1 VASTLTQEE
10 LMLKDLVAKFVRDE
24 LMPLENKVLARD
36 AAGDGMAFTK
46 EEQDRLDSRSK
57 ELGLWGLDAPEE
69 FGGADLPAT
78 AMVAVNEEM
87 GKCALQYRLPP
98 DSPNLRM
105 LMRVC
110 NEKQTEQYLAPYARG
125 ELKSAI
131 AISEPGGGGD
141 PASMRTRA
149 VRERDGWLI
158 NGRKIW
164 ISGVDKADFVILMA
178 VTDPAKGVRGGISAF
193 IIDKGTPGFNVQRR
207 IPMIGGRT
215 TFEIALE
222 DCWVPQTQLLG
233 EEGKGYAPMQ
243 LRLSTR
249 RVQIGAWC
257 VGRAQR
263 ALDMMVEYVP
273 QRKTFGVPLSE
284 RQAIQWWI
292 ADAATN
298 IHACRLMVYDAAEKV
313 ARGEEART
321 EISMLKVFA
330 TEMASEVIDHAMQ
343 AFGAMGMT
351 KEMPFNAMAGHLRVM
366 RIYEGPSEVHRML
379 VARHVLQGRYR

>member
-1 VASTLTQEE
+1 MAIALTQEE
-10 LMLKDLVAKFVRDE
+10 VMLKDLVAKFVRDE
-24 LMPLENKVLARD
+24 LIPLENKVLARD
-36 AAGDGMAFTK
+36 AAGQGMGFTP
-46 EEQDRLDSRSK
+46 EEQERLDSRSK

-69 FGGADLPAT
+69 FGGADLPVT
-78 AMVAVNEEM
+78 AMVGVNEEL

-105 LMRVC
+105 LMKAC
-110 NEKQTEQYLAPYARG
+110 NAQQREKYLAPYARG
-125 ELKSAI
+125 EAKSAI

-149 VRERDGWLI
+149 VKKEGGWLI

-164 ISGVDKADFVILMA
+164 VSGVDKADFTILMA
-178 VTDPAKGVRGGISAF
+178 VTDPEKRARGGISAF
-193 IIDKGTPGFNVQRR
+193 IVEKGTPGFNVLRR
-207 IPMIGGRT
+207 IPMIGGRN
-215 TFEIALE
+215 TFEIAIE
-222 DCWVPQTQLLG
+222 DLLLPQEQLLG
-233 EEGKGYAPMQ
+233 EEGHGYAPMQ

-249 RVQIGAWC
+249 RVQMGAWC

-273 QRKTFGVPLSE
+273 QRKTFGVPLSD

-292 ADAATN
+292 ADAATK
-298 IHACRLMVYDAAEKV
+298 IHATRLMTYDAAEKV

-321 EISMLKVFA
+321 EISMLKVYA
-330 TEMASEVIDHAMQ
+330 TEMATEVIDHAMQ

-351 KEMPFNAMAGHLRVM
+351 KEMPFNAMAGALRVM

-379 VARHVLQGRYR
+379 IARHVLQKRF

>member
-1 VASTLTQEE
+1 
-10 LMLKDLVAKFVRDE
+10 
-24 LMPLENKVLARD
+24 
-36 AAGDGMAFTK
+36 
-46 EEQDRLDSRSK
+46 
-57 ELGLWGLDAPEE
+57 
-69 FGGADLPAT
+69 
-78 AMVAVNEEM
+78 
-87 GKCALQYRLPP
+87 
-98 DSPNLRM
+98 
-105 LMRVC
+105 
-110 NEKQTEQYLAPYARG
+110 
-125 ELKSAI
+125 
-131 AISEPGGGGD
+131 
-141 PASMRTRA
+141 
-149 VRERDGWLI
+149 
-158 NGRKIW
+158 
-164 ISGVDKADFVILMA
+164 
-178 VTDPAKGVRGGISAF
+178 
-193 IIDKGTPGFNVQRR
+193 
-207 IPMIGGRT
+207 MIGGRT

-284 RQAIQWWI
+284 RQTIQWWI

-313 ARGEEART
+313 SRGEEART

-330 TEMASEVIDHAMQ
+330 TEMASKVIDNAMQ
-343 AFGAMGMT
+343 SFGAMGMT

-379 VARHVLQGRYR
+379 VARHVLQKRF

>member
-1 VASTLTQEE
+1 MAFALTQEE
-10 LMLKDLVAKFVRDE
+10 RMLKDLVARFVKEE
-24 LMPLENKVLARD
+24 LMALENKVLARD
-36 AAGDGMAFTK
+36 AVGEGMGFTK

-69 FGGADLPAT
+69 YGGSDLPVT
-78 AMVAVNEEM
+78 SMVAVNEEM
-87 GKCALQYRLPP
+87 GKTALQYRLPP

-110 NEKQTEQYLAPYARG
+110 SEKQTRQYLEPYARG
-125 ELKSAI
+125 EMKSAI

-141 PASMRTRA
+141 PAAMKTRA
-149 VRERDGWLI
+149 VKERDGWLI

-164 ISGVDKADFVILMA
+164 ISGVDQADFVILMA
-178 VTDPAKGVRGGISAF
+178 VTDPEKGARGGISAF
-193 IIDKGTPGFNVQRR
+193 IVDKGTPGFNVLRK
-207 IPMIGGRT
+207 IPMIGGRN
-215 TFEIALE
+215 TFEVALE
-222 DCWVPQTQLLG
+222 DCWLPQTQLLG
-233 EEGKGYAPMQ
+233 EEGKGFGPMQ

-263 ALDMMVEYVP
+263 ALDMMVDYVP
-273 QRKTFGVPLSE
+273 QRKTFGVPLSD

-292 ADAATN
+292 ADAATK
-298 IHACRLMVYDAAEKV
+298 IHATRLMVYDAADKV
-313 ARGEEART
+313 SRGEEART

-330 TEMASEVIDHAMQ
+330 TEMATEVIDHAMQ

-379 VARHVLQGRYR
+379 IARHVLQKRF

>member
-1 VASTLTQEE
+1 VTIALSEE
-10 LMLKDLVAKFVRDE
+10 ERMLKDLVAKFVRDE

-36 AAGDGMAFTK
+36 AAGEGLAFTK
-46 EEQDRLDSRSK
+46 AEQDRLDSRSK

-78 AMVAVNEEM
+78 AMVAVNEEL
-87 GKCALQYRLPP
+87 GRTCLHYRLPP

-110 NEKQTEQYLAPYARG
+110 SEEQKGRYLAPYARG
-125 ELKSAI
+125 EAKSAI

-149 VRERDGWLI
+149 VKKEGGWLI

-164 ISGVDKADFVILMA
+164 VSGVDKADFVILMA
-178 VTDPAKGVRGGISAF
+178 VTDPEKGARGGISAF
-193 IIDKGTPGFNVQRR
+193 IIDKGTPGFNVMRK
-207 IPMIGGRT
+207 IPMIGGSN

-222 DCWVPQTQLLG
+222 DLWVPQGQLLG

-249 RVQIGAWC
+249 RVQMGAWC

-273 QRKTFGVPLSE
+273 QRKTFGVPLSD

-292 ADAATN
+292 ADAATQ
-298 IHACRLMVYDAAEKV
+298 IHATRLMVYDAAEKV

-330 TEMASEVIDHAMQ
+330 TEMATEVIDHAMQ

-366 RIYEGPSEVHRML
+366 RIYEGPTEVHRML
-379 VARHVLQGRYR
+379 IARHVLQKRF

>member
-1 VASTLTQEE
+1 MAIALNQEE
-10 LMLKDLVAKFVRDE
+10 RMLKDLVARFVREE
-24 LMPLENKVLARD
+24 LISLENKVLARD
-36 AAGDGMAFTK
+36 AEGKGTGFTE
-46 EEQDRLDSRSK
+46 EEQARLDSRSK

-69 FGGADLPAT
+69 FGGSDLPAT
-78 AMVAVNEEM
+78 AMVAVNEEL
-87 GKCALQYRLPP
+87 GRTALQYRLPP

-105 LMRVC
+105 LAKVC
-110 NEKQTEQYLAPYARG
+110 NEDQKARYLAPYARG
-125 ELKSAI
+125 EAKSAI
-131 AISEPGGGGD
+131 AISEPSGGGD
-141 PASMRTRA
+141 PAAMKTRA
-149 VRERDGWLI
+149 VQKEGGWLI

-164 ISGVDKADFVILMA
+164 VSGVDKADFTVLMA
-178 VTDPAKGVRGGISAF
+178 VTDPEKGARGGISAF
-193 IIDKGTPGFNVQRR
+193 IVDKGTPGFNILRK

-222 DCWVPQTQLLG
+222 DLWLPQGQLLG

-292 ADAATN
+292 ADAATK
-298 IHACRLMVYDAAEKV
+298 IHATRLMVYDAAEKV
-313 ARGEEART
+313 AAGQEART
-321 EISMLKVFA
+321 EISMIKVFA
-330 TEMASEVIDHAMQ
+330 TEMATEVIDNAMQ

-351 KEMPFNAMAGHLRVM
+351 MEMPFNAMAGHLRVM

-379 VARHVLQGRYR
+379 VARHVLQKRF

>member
-1 VASTLTQEE
+1 MAIALTQEE

-24 LMPLENKVLARD
+24 LIPLENKVLARD
-36 AAGDGMAFTK
+36 AAGEGMAFTK

-69 FGGADLPAT
+69 FGGSDLPAT
-78 AMVAVNEEM
+78 AMVAVNEEL
-87 GKCALQYRLPP
+87 GKSALQYRLPP

-105 LMRVC
+105 LMRLC

-125 ELKSAI
+125 EMKSAI
-131 AISEPGGGGD
+131 AISEPGSGGD
-141 PASMRTRA
+141 PAGMKTRA
-149 VRERDGWLI
+149 VRERGGWLI

-178 VTDPAKGVRGGISAF
+178 VTDPEKGRRGGISAF
-193 IIDKGTPGFNVQRR
+193 IVDKVTPGFNVLRK

-222 DCWVPQTQLLG
+222 DCWLPETKLLG
-233 EEGKGYAPMQ
+233 EEGKGFGPMQ

-313 ARGEEART
+313 SRGEEART

-330 TEMASEVIDHAMQ
+330 TEMASKVIDNAMQ
-343 AFGAMGMT
+343 SFGAMGMT

-379 VARHVLQGRYR
+379 VARHVLQKRF